1 MTDTQTTTH
10 NSHGHPSAVAEWH
23 RPPLPSNHRAAVL
36 KRWWWLILLVS
47 AGVGIATYA
56 VSKVVPAQYSSSG
69 TVAVNISGADASQTS
84 LAANNL
90 ASQYAQEVT
99 AQGVLQRAT
108 KTLSATDARSLTT
121 SVSGGTVA
129 DQNIVQ
135 VQALGATPGQA
146 QRRAASVVNALIAY
160 ITTTVS
166 QTSNAYAQ
174 SAEGKLQPI
183 DQEIRRLTGELAQAP
198 SGSTTTGHYL
208 TIQQTLS
215 TLIAQRSAS
224 IATIAQNASG
234 SQPALS
240 VLSSAGPGR
249 SDRPAADS
257 VRGGGVPRRSDR
269 RLAGPD
275 LPLATPRVAAG
286 WKSTCQQPSQSTPGS
301 TSTTD
306 SRAAWPSR
314 PCC

>member
-1 MTDTQTTTH
+1 
-10 NSHGHPSAVAEWH
+10 
-23 RPPLPSNHRAAVL
+23 VL

-84 LAANNL
+84 LAVNNL

-174 SAEGKLQPI
+174 SAEGRLQPI

-198 SGSTTTGHYL
+198 SGLATTGHYL

-234 SQPALS
+234 SQPTLS
-240 VLSSAGPGR
+240 VLSSPGPGGQTAP
-249 SDRPAADS
+249 RPTLYAAVAFLVALIVVS
-257 VRGGGVPRRSDR
+257 QGLTYLSPRR
-269 RLAGPD
+269 A
-275 LPLATPRVAAG
+275 
-286 WKSTCQQPSQSTPGS
+286 
-301 TSTTD
+301 
-306 SRAAWPSR
+306 
-314 PCC
+314 

>member
-1 MTDTQTTTH
+1 MTETQTTTH

-56 VSKVVPAQYSSSG
+56 ISKVVPAQYSSSG

-174 SAEGKLQPI
+174 SAEGRLQPI

-198 SGSTTTGHYL
+198 SGSATTGHYL

-234 SQPALS
+234 SQPTLS
-240 VLSSAGPGR
+240 VLSSPGPGGQTAP
-249 SDRPAADS
+249 RPTLYAAVAFLVALIVVS
-257 VRGGGVPRRSDR
+257 QGLTYLSPRR
-269 RLAGPD
+269 A
-275 LPLATPRVAAG
+275 
-286 WKSTCQQPSQSTPGS
+286 
-301 TSTTD
+301 
-306 SRAAWPSR
+306 
-314 PCC
+314 